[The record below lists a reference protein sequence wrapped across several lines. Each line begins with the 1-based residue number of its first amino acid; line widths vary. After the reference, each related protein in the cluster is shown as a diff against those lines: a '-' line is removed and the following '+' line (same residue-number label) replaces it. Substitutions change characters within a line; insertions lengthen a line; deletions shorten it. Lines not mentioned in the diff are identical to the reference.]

1 MARRH
6 AAKPARVGFHLYLL
20 GQGDTISPF
29 EKISAASGV
38 NDALKNTQT
47 HT

>member
-6 AAKPARVGFHLYLL
+6 VAKPTKVGFSFYLL

-38 NDALKNTQT
+38 NDTLKNTKT